1 MARKPAVE
9 LAKEWLEH
17 AEEGDAEGM
26 ASLLADDALFYAS
39 QIRGRRFK
47 GRDEIETYLR
57 DSGFEATGYCYTAVD
72 AEYDVVTVSLRR
84 HLPGRGLAD
93 STLAMVF
100 KSDGDEIFC
109 IDAFA
114 SADQA
119 LRSLRAR
126 CPPQPQTAGRSARLD
141 RRGLPCA

>member
-1 MARKPAVE
+1 MARKPAID
-9 LAKEWLEH
+9 LAKEWFEH

-39 QIRGRRFK
+39 SVRGRRFR
-47 GRDEIETYLR
+47 GRDEIEAYLD
-57 DSGFEATGYCYTAVD
+57 DSGFEATGYSYTSVD
-72 AEYDVVTVSLRR
+72 EQYAVVTVSLRR

-100 KSDGDEIFC
+100 KADGDEIIC

-114 SADQA
+114 SADEA
-119 LRSLRAR
+119 LASLRS
-126 CPPQPQTAGRSARLD
+126 S
-141 RRGLPCA
+141 